1 MACATTRW
9 LGTTLSFTPVFLL
22 ICCVDAASFQYYQL
36 PQKDLD
42 YRLKN
47 MQRFPSPEM
56 VKALEYI
63 ENLRQQ
69 SNKGESIPDYN
80 SYQAAPFLLQKG
92 NNDRNHFS
100 ENLKGPLNDDE
111 SQWVRIMLE
120 ALMQADREAKP
131 SSKANN
137 KLYSL
142 TSDKNLPAELSDDYE
157 TNNLPE
163 RKHKNLKMPF
173 GYYEES
179 SRDSPFK
186 RTNEIV
192 EEQYTPQSLATL
204 ESVFQELA
212 KLTGPTN
219 HKREEHEEDQ
229 KFYKDDEDGT
239 YKVNNIAYEDV
250 VGGEDWNP
258 IEEKVE
264 TETQEE
270 IKDSKEEIEKNE
282 EEIDDDMK
290 RSDGL
295 EFQDDAR
302 KEHKEQQPENLSR
315 LMNYYLKMLRL
326 VNKFE
331 NSRPRSG
338 QTEEKRATKVL
349 EREIDPRAVYQL
361 IDISRKLQI
370 PPEDLI
376 DMLRAGDNKKQEEK
390 LETDQEEPELPED
403 LDEISNPA
411 LDQMNSLKNT
421 VNSKNGYLKESSN
434 PILANLPEDLTI
446 EDVVNLLGTEN
457 LQNQKPAYSLSQFN
471 QENGMP
477 RSSFTHRRPKGY
489 KYAKAPWINNL
500 DRRQVEHEA
509 MNDKDE
515 ELADYLAKML
525 SEYPEVKAPNQIKRM
540 PMFVPAE
547 DELQEDEQYDRAF
560 KEYLTHEGSQEVD
573 KLDPVNKRFSKMKEN
588 DDTQNKEY
596 LDEDMLMKVL
606 EYLNQEKVGKGR
618 DHNVNRAMETM

>member
-1 MACATTRW
+1 MACATAQW
-9 LGTTLSFTPVFLL
+9 FGTALSFTPVFLF

-36 PQKDLD
+36 PQKDSD

-69 SNKGESIPDYN
+69 SNKGVSIPDYN
-80 SYQAAPFLLQKG
+80 SFQGAPFLLQKG
-92 NNDRNHFS
+92 NSDWNRFS
-100 ENLKGPLNDDE
+100 DNLKDPLNEDE
-111 SQWVRIMLE
+111 SQWLRIMLE
-120 ALMQADREAKP
+120 ALMQADKEAKTP
-131 SSKANN
+131 SKANN

-142 TSDKNLPAELSDDYE
+142 TSGKSLPAELSDDYE
-157 TNNLPE
+157 TNKLPE
-163 RKHKNLKMPF
+163 RKHKNLKMPR

-204 ESVFQELA
+204 ESVFQELG

-239 YKVNNIAYEDV
+239 YKANNIAYEDV
-250 VGGEDWNP
+250 AGGEDWNP
-258 IEEKVE
+258 IEEKLE

-290 RSDGL
+290 RSEGL
-295 EFQDDAR
+295 ESQDDVR
-302 KEHKEQQPENLSR
+302 KEHKEQQSENLSR

-331 NSRPRSG
+331 NSRPQSG
-338 QTEEKRATKVL
+338 QTEEKRAARVL
-349 EREIDPRAVYQL
+349 EREIDPRVVYQL

-376 DMLRAGDNKKQEEK
+376 DMLRAGDNKKPVEK
-390 LETDQEEPELPED
+390 LETDQEPELPED

-411 LDQMNSLKNT
+411 LDQINLLKNKA
-421 VNSKNGYLKESSN
+421 NSKNGYLKESSY
-434 PILANLPEDLTI
+434 PILENLPEDLTI
-446 EDVVNLLGTEN
+446 EDVVNILGTEN
-457 LQNQKPAYSLSQFN
+457 LQNRKPDYSLSQLN
-471 QENGMP
+471 LENSLP
-477 RSSFTHRRPKGY
+477 RSSFTHGRPKGY
-489 KYAKAPWINNL
+489 KYAKAPWINDL

-509 MNDKDE
+509 INDKDE

-525 SEYPEVKAPNQIKRM
+525 SKYPEVMAPNQIKRI
-540 PMFVPAE
+540 PMFVPTE
-547 DELQEDEQYDRAF
+547 DELQEDEQYDKGI
-560 KEYLTHEGSQEVD
+560 KEYLTHEGSHEVD
-573 KLDPVNKRFSKMKEN
+573 RLAPVIKRFSKTREN

-606 EYLNQEKVGKGR
+606 EYLNQEKVGKGK
-618 DHNVNRAMETM
+618 DHNVNRAMGSM